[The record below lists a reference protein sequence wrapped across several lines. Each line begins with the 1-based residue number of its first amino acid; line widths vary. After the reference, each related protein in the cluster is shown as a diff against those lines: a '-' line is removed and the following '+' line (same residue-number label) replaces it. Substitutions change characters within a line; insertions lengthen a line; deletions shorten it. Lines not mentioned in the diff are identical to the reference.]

1 MLTTL
6 ALSILIFGGVILTLV
21 LILNVAS
28 AKLVPAGTVKI
39 SVNGGEKVIETQ
51 YGTNL
56 LSALME
62 EDIYLPSACGGGG
75 SCAMCKCQIFEG
87 GGDVL
92 PTEEGHLSRTEKKEQ
107 VRLSCQVKVKNDM
120 EVGVPEEVFGIKA
133 IEPL

>member
-51 YGTNL
+51 PGTNL

-75 SCAMCKCQIFEG
+75 SCAMCKCQIFRRRWRCFANRGRSSES
-87 GGDVL
+87 
-92 PTEEGHLSRTEKKEQ
+92 H
-107 VRLSCQVKVKNDM
+107 
-120 EVGVPEEVFGIKA
+120 
-133 IEPL
+133 